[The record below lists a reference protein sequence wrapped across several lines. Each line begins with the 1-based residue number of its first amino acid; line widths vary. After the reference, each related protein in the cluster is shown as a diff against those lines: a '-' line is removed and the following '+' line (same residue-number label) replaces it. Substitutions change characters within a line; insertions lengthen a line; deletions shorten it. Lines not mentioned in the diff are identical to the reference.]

1 MRLLGAL
8 LLNENSDLAIA
19 QAATL
24 RPITAVAT
32 EAGLNADDLEL
43 YGAYKA
49 KLSYSVLNRLLTDK
63 TIPDGKI
70 VLVTAITPTP
80 AGEGKTTVTIGLA
93 QALCKLGKRAISAT
107 REPSMGPVFGV
118 KGGAAGGGHA
128 QVLPMED
135 INLHF
140 TGDMHAI
147 TSAHNLLAAMLD
159 NHLQQGNALDID
171 PRTITFPRVL
181 DMNDRA
187 LRHLVLG
194 LGGRTNGVPRESSF
208 SITVA
213 SEVMAILCLSSSLIE
228 LKERLG
234 RIIVARNRRN
244 EPVTAVQLKAHGA
257 MTAILRDAL
266 KPNLVQTLEGTPAF
280 VHGGP
285 FGNIAHGCSSVLATR
300 AARKLGEIVV
310 TEAGF
315 GSDLGFEKYCDIV
328 APIADLPPDCVVL
341 VVTIRALKMHGGV
354 SKKRLSGE
362 NVAAVKRGFTNLDR
376 HTRNVAQMGVPY
388 VVAINHFS
396 GDSAEE
402 TQTVLEHCAA
412 QGWRAAV
419 CDVWS
424 GGGAGGEELGK
435 AILAALDEG
444 ASFAP
449 NYAEDDP
456 ILDKLNAV
464 ATRVYGA
471 NGITLSPESTAQMH
485 WLETHGLGNL
495 RVCIAKTQYS
505 FSDDPK
511 AGGAPTDF
519 TIHIRS
525 LTPSAGAGFV
535 VALAGDIM
543 TMPGLPEV
551 PAAENIDVDDNGQI
565 TGLF

>member
-1 MRLLGAL
+1 MTT
-8 LLNENSDLAIA
+8 DLSIA
-19 QAATL
+19 QAAVL
-24 RPITAVAT
+24 RPVTDIAADL
-32 EAGLNADDLEL
+32 GLSPDDLEL
-43 YGAYKA
+43 YGRTKA
-49 KLSYSVLNRLLTDK
+49 KLSYEALNRLLADESK
-63 TIPDGKI
+63 PNGKI

-93 QALCKLGKRAISAT
+93 QGLCKLGKRAISAT

-118 KGGAAGGGHA
+118 KGGAAGGGYA

-147 TSAHNLLAAMLD
+147 GAAHNLLAAMID
-159 NHLQQGNALDID
+159 NHMQQGNRLNIE
-171 PRTITFPRVL
+171 PRTILFPRVV

-187 LRHLVLG
+187 LRFLVLG
-194 LGGRTNGVPRESSF
+194 LGGRTNGVPREGGF

-213 SEVMAILCLSSSLIE
+213 SEVMAILCLSNSLPE

-234 RIIVARNRRN
+234 RIVVAHSK
-244 EPVTAVQLKAHGA
+244 EGKPVLAADVKANGA

-285 FGNIAHGCSSVLATR
+285 FGNIAHGCSSVLATKV
-300 AARKLGEIVV
+300 ARKLGEIVV

-328 APIADLPPDCVVL
+328 APSANLPPDAVVL
-341 VVTIRALKMHGGV
+341 VATVRALKMHGGV
-354 SKKRLSGE
+354 GRKKLDGE
-362 NVAAVKRGFTNLDR
+362 NVAAVQKGLANLDR
-376 HTRNVAQMGVPY
+376 HARNVAQMGVPF
-388 VVAINHFS
+388 VIAINHFGS
-396 GDSAEE
+396 DTQAE
-402 TQTVLEHCAA
+402 TDVVIQHCKE
-412 QGWRAAV
+412 QGWRVAVADVWGRGGEGGREVGAAV
-419 CDVWS
+419 LD
-424 GGGAGGEELGK
+424 
-435 AILAALDEG
+435 ALETPGD
-444 ASFAP
+444 FAP
-449 NYAEDDP
+449 NYEADSP
-456 ILDKLNAV
+456 LLDKMNAI

-471 NGITLSPESTAQMH
+471 NGVQLTGEAESQRR
-485 WLETHGLGNL
+485 WLELNGLGHL
-495 RVCIAKTQYS
+495 RICIAKTQYS

-519 TIHIRS
+519 TIHIRE
-525 LTPSAGAGFV
+525 LRPSAGAGFV

-543 TMPGLPEV
+543 TMPGLPEH
-551 PAAENIDVDDNGQI
+551 PAAENIDVDEHGQI